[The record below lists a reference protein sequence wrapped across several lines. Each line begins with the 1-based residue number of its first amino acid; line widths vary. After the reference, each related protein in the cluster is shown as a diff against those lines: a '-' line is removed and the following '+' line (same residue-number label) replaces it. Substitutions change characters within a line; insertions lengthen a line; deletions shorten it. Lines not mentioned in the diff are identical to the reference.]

1 MAQIYTDKLLN
12 SNMFRRDAGLPH
24 LRDERVA
31 RLYNKSLL
39 LRILFVVLNDFWISN
54 DDFGLNGFSPKTL
67 QASCFNA
74 MRSIFPFGVKGK
86 TSTCPMA
93 LGS

>member
-1 MAQIYTDKLLN
+1 
-12 SNMFRRDAGLPH
+12 MFRRDTGFSR

-54 DDFGLNGFSPKTL
+54 DDFGINPKSPL
-67 QASCFNA
+67 
-74 MRSIFPFGVKGK
+74 GVLISNDGHWKK
-86 TSTCPMA
+86 N
-93 LGS
+93 